1 MPALKTAIFSIVAGL
16 ILGVLVIA
24 DISRDQDVK
33 ATMTRGLAELAA
45 ERAARTFRETTLV
58 LRAVASDLEMN
69 WSLGNALDESF
80 DGSSL
85 DIAPEEVERILFVP
99 VGDEAEETTAAV
111 LYGPSDQDRISGAF
125 FPVTHLRETE
135 VFLWEMMP
143 LEGALAVRFG
153 LGTELHQIHGST
165 AGYLL
170 AQLDTGTFGRYFD
183 RQLHSLGGGIALA
196 HVDGLVFSTSSR
208 FCRQIDCTSDRL
220 SAEVMSLGY
229 QGDRDAVE
237 LQTAVSGS
245 ITASVAP
252 VPGFGVY
259 AVAVAPGAPSL
270 GSLIVLEYLLIWGL
284 LSLLAGLYFLARHR
298 QRTIQSRSQSAIRES
313 ERRLRAI
320 FDGAGVG
327 IAALSPNGTISVAN
341 AALGRILGIAPEELA
356 GQSLLDLVHSGDAA
370 ELRQGEVRLRR
381 RCGDTVWVSQTVTAR
396 EGSEP
401 HQRGW
406 FYIAEDIT
414 ARKQTQEALRES
426 KQMLQLV
433 LDSIPVRVSW
443 KDKRLAYIGCNRQ
456 FARDAGLSDPAEVAG
471 KTDLDL
477 AWAGHA
483 DLHREIDRRVIISGE
498 PQFNIEGPLDRQGM
512 DRRWLRTSKVPLP
525 NAEGETIGVL
535 SCYEDITE
543 IRRAQEAL
551 RESEELY
558 RGIADNSPAVIC
570 LKDAR
575 GTYFRVNREFERIHG
590 LSAADVIGR
599 TAAEVLPPE
608 LARRVEEHDGRV
620 LEHLTAISH
629 EQTFKTVD
637 GERTYLDIRFPLTDD
652 LRRRILIGV
661 ISSDITGLKEAER
674 KMFEAKSLAEQA
686 SHAKSSFLAAMSHEL
701 RTPLNSVI
709 GFAEMI
715 ETESLAPDPEHC
727 AEYAGDIREA
737 GRHLLSLIN
746 DMLDIARIE
755 AGRMPIELRLLD
767 LRESVTAA
775 ARFLREATDKKAIS
789 IDLRLG
795 DQPLYVHGDE
805 RALRQVFLNL
815 LSNSVKFTPDHGS
828 IAVDICRNRPG
839 ILEIEVQDTGIG
851 IPAGDLDRVLQP
863 FEQVGSHYTRASGGS
878 GLGLALAR
886 SLMELQGGEMKLES
900 QLGSGTTVRISMRER
915 TAADAGLLEVPE
927 RWGMAG

>member
-16 ILGVLVIA
+16 ILGALVIA
-24 DISRDQDVK
+24 DISRDYDVK
-33 ATMTRGLAELAA
+33 AAMTRGLAELAA

-58 LRAVASDLEMN
+58 LRTTASDLEMN
-69 WSLGNALDESF
+69 WSLGNALDTSV
-80 DGSSL
+80 DGSSPDL
-85 DIAPEEVERILFVP
+85 APEEVERILFVP
-99 VGDEAEETTAAV
+99 FGDEAEETTAAV
-111 LYGPSDQDRISGAF
+111 LYGRSDQDRISGEF

-153 LGTELHQIHGST
+153 LGTELRQIHGST
-165 AGYLL
+165 VGYLL
-170 AQLDTGTFGRYFD
+170 AQLDTGAFGRFFD
-183 RQLHSLGGGIALA
+183 RQLHSLGGGLALA

-208 FCRQIDCTSDRL
+208 FCRHIDCTSDRL
-220 SAEVMSLGY
+220 SAEIMSLGY
-229 QGDRDAVE
+229 QGDRAAMEFQTDTARIAV
-237 LQTAVSGS
+237 
-245 ITASVAP
+245 SVAP

-259 AVAVAPGAPSL
+259 AVAVAPVPSPL
-270 GSLIVLEYLLIWGL
+270 ASLIVLEYLLIWGL
-284 LSLLAGLYFLARHR
+284 LSVLAGLYFLARHH
-298 QRTIQSRSQSAIRES
+298 QRAIQSRSQSAIKES
-313 ERRLRAI
+313 EHRLRAI

-327 IAALSPNGTISVAN
+327 IAALSPSGTISVAN
-341 AALGRILGIAPEELA
+341 TALGHILGVAPEELT
-356 GQSLLDLVHSGDAA
+356 GQSLLDLVDSDDTT
-370 ELRQGEVRLRR
+370 ELRQGEVLLRR

-396 EGSEP
+396 ESGEP
-401 HQRGW
+401 HERGW

-414 ARKQTQEALRES
+414 ARKRAQEALRDS

-443 KDKRLAYIGCNRQ
+443 KDKELAYIGCNRQ
-456 FARDAGLSDPAEVAG
+456 FARDAGLSDPTQVVG
-471 KTDLDL
+471 KTDFDL

-483 DLHREIDRRVIISGE
+483 ELHREIDRRVIVSAE
-498 PQFNIEGPLDRQGM
+498 PRFNIEGPLDRPGM

-525 NAEGETIGVL
+525 DAEGETIGVL

-543 IRRAQEAL
+543 VRRAQEAL

-575 GTYFRVNREFERIHG
+575 GAYFRVNREFERIHG
-590 LSAADVIGR
+590 LSAADVIGK

-608 LARRVEEHDGRV
+608 LARRVEEQDGRV

-629 EQTFKTVD
+629 EQIVKTVD

-715 ETESLAPDPEHC
+715 ETESLVPDPMHC

-775 ARFLREATDKKAIS
+775 TRFLREATDKKAIS

-805 RALRQVFLNL
+805 RAMRQVFLNL

-828 IAVDICRNRPG
+828 ITVDTCRNRPD
-839 ILEIEVQDTGIG
+839 ILEIAVHDTGIG

-886 SLMELQGGEMKLES
+886 SLMELQGGQMKLES
-900 QLGSGTTVRISMRER
+900 QLGSGTTVRISMPER
-915 TAADAGLLEVPE
+915 TAADADLLEAPE